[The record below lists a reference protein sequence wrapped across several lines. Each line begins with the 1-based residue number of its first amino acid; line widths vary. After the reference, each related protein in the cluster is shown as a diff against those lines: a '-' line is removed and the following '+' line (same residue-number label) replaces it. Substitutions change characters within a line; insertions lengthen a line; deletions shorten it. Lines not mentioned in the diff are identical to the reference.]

1 VSQQPVRKQRHRADR
16 PSIISMSSPK
26 DSWESALDWFL
37 TDCRRRNLSTATLEN
52 YGWWLGGPRLTT
64 YRQQHDITGPSDL
77 TVEQLRGFE
86 TELLDAGLRLK
97 EVANLTVDDIM
108 ESPQGSY
115 LRVRQGKGK
124 KDRAVPLDTPKDRL
138 SVRLRR

>member
-1 VSQQPVRKQRHRADR
+1 
-16 PSIISMSSPK
+16 
-26 DSWESALDWFL
+26 
-37 TDCRRRNLSTATLEN
+37 
-52 YGWWLGGPRLTT
+52 
-64 YRQQHDITGPSDL
+64 
-77 TVEQLRGFE
+77 
-86 TELLDAGLRLK
+86 LDAGLRLK